1 MLPSIESIF
10 SDYEN
15 LRIQFNS
22 LYSREETK
30 DVLLKNYEQE
40 ISRLNEI
47 VRDLQRSK
55 FGKKSERWES
65 SEQLVFNEAEA
76 QSQKSDP
83 TVDDEEF
90 DDSIAVKAHV
100 KKKRGH
106 RRALPAEL
114 EREEITL
121 ELPESER
128 FTDDGTPLK
137 VIGFEISEKLSYEPS
152 KTKVIVYRRAKY
164 GVDSGDYVKT
174 APPVASIIP
183 KGIATAELLASVV
196 IEKYGYGM
204 PLYRQEYKFD
214 QMGVDLTRQTM
225 ARWVVKSSEA
235 CMPVWNVLCDR
246 LLDSFY
252 VSCDETQTQVLKEA
266 GRKVESKSWMWV
278 RCKPSGKNKIVLFD
292 YDPHRSAEVA
302 KKLLSEFKGFLQ
314 VDGFASYNALEKD
327 VELIRI
333 GCNMHGRRYFE
344 KAITVGAKPGQTL
357 AEVAMKF
364 YKRLYDH
371 EKEIRELPTDDRY
384 RLRQEIQVPIWTE
397 FKTWADTNKGK
408 VPPKSKIGEAFN
420 YFRSEYQHLIG
431 YLKDGRLEM
440 DNGFAERAIR
450 KFAIGRNNWM
460 FADTEAGAHASAMF
474 YSLLCTA
481 KVNDVNIFEAMKYL
495 FNEIPKAKTIEDY
508 ELLADIIMGIKSI
521 PDKQG

>member
-1 MLPSIESIF
+1 MLPSMESF
-10 SDYEN
+10 FTDYEN
-15 LRIQFNS
+15 LKIQFNS
-22 LYSREETK
+22 LAFQAQTK
-30 DVLLKNYEQE
+30 DVLLKNYEEE

-65 SEQLVFNEAEA
+65 SEQLVFNEAEVE
-76 QSQKSDP
+76 SCKPDP
-83 TVDDEEF
+83 MGEDDDVEIKV
-90 DDSIAVKAHV
+90 SGHT
-100 KKKRGH
+100 KKIRGH
-106 RRALPAEL
+106 RRALPTDL
-114 EREEITL
+114 DREEIII

-128 FTDDGTPLK
+128 FAEDGTSLK
-137 VIGFEISEKLSYEPS
+137 VIGYEISEKLSYEPS
-152 KTKVIVYRRAKY
+152 KTKVIVYKRAKY

-174 APPVASIIP
+174 AAPVPSIIP

-196 IEKYGYGM
+196 VEKYGYGM

-225 ARWVVKSSEA
+225 ARWVIKSA
-235 CMPVWNVLCDR
+235 DGCIPVWNVLCDR
-246 LLDSFY
+246 VLESFY
-252 VSCDETQTQVLKEA
+252 VSCDETPTQVLKEA
-266 GRKVESKSWMWV
+266 GRKAESKSWMWV

-292 YDPHRSAEVA
+292 YDPQRSAEVA

-314 VDGFASYNALEKD
+314 VDGFASYNVLEKD
-327 VELIRI
+327 IELIRI

-344 KAITVGAKPGQTL
+344 KALSIGAKSGQTL
-357 AEVAMKF
+357 AEVAMQF

-371 EKEIRELPTDDRY
+371 EEEIRSKTQDERY
-384 RLRQEIQVPIWTE
+384 MLRQEIQVPIWDE
-397 FKTWADTNKGK
+397 FNKWTDANHSK
-408 VPPKSKIGEAFN
+408 VPPKSKIGEAFK
-420 YFRSEYQHLIG
+420 YFRSEYQYLTG
-431 YLKDGRLEM
+431 YLQDGRLEM

-481 KVNDVNIFEAMKYL
+481 KVNDVNIYEAMKYL

-508 ELLADIIMGIKSI
+508 EHLADIIMGIT
-521 PDKQG
+521 PLA

>member
-1 MLPSIESIF
+1 MESF
-10 SDYEN
+10 FTDYEN
-15 LRIQFNS
+15 LKIQFNS
-22 LYSREETK
+22 LAFQAQTK
-30 DVLLKNYEQE
+30 DVLLKNYEEE

-65 SEQLVFNEAEA
+65 SEQLVFNEAEVE
-76 QSQKSDP
+76 SCKPDP
-83 TVDDEEF
+83 MGEDDDVEIKV
-90 DDSIAVKAHV
+90 SGHT
-100 KKKRGH
+100 KKIRGH
-106 RRALPAEL
+106 RRALPADL
-114 EREEITL
+114 DREEIIV

-128 FTDDGTPLK
+128 FAEDGTSLK
-137 VIGFEISEKLSYEPS
+137 VIGYEISEKLSYEPS
-152 KTKVIVYRRAKY
+152 KTKVIVYKRAKY

-174 APPVASIIP
+174 AAPVPSIIP

-196 IEKYGYGM
+196 VEKYGYGM

-225 ARWVVKSSEA
+225 ARWVIKSA
-235 CMPVWNVLCDR
+235 DGCIPVWNVLCDR
-246 LLDSFY
+246 VLESFY
-252 VSCDETQTQVLKEA
+252 VSCDETPTQVLKEA
-266 GRKVESKSWMWV
+266 GRKAESKSWMWV

-292 YDPHRSAEVA
+292 YDPQRSAEVA

-314 VDGFASYNALEKD
+314 VDGFASYNVLEKD
-327 VELIRI
+327 IELIRI

-344 KAITVGAKPGQTL
+344 KALSIGAKSGQTL
-357 AEVAMKF
+357 AEVAMQF

-371 EKEIRELPTDDRY
+371 EEEIRSKTQDERY
-384 RLRQEIQVPIWTE
+384 MLRQEIQVPIWDE
-397 FKTWADTNKGK
+397 FNKWTDANHSK
-408 VPPKSKIGEAFN
+408 VPPKSKIGEAFK
-420 YFRSEYQHLIG
+420 YFRSEYQYLTG
-431 YLKDGRLEM
+431 YLQDGRLEM

-481 KVNDVNIFEAMKYL
+481 KVNDVNIYEAMKYL

-508 ELLADIIMGIKSI
+508 EHLADIIMGIT
-521 PDKQG
+521 PLA

>member
-1 MLPSIESIF
+1 MLPSRESIF
-10 SDYEN
+10 SEFEN
-15 LRIQFNS
+15 LKIQFNS
-22 LYSREETK
+22 LHSQAETK
-30 DVLLKNYEQE
+30 DVLLRNYEQE

-55 FGKKSERWES
+55 FGKRSERWES
-65 SEQLVFNEAEA
+65 SEQLVFNEAEVE
-76 QSQKSDP
+76 SRKPDSLG
-83 TVDDEEF
+83 DDEESE
-90 DDSIAVKAHV
+90 DEIQVKAHV

-106 RRALPAEL
+106 RRALPDNL
-114 EREEITL
+114 EREEIIV

-128 FTDDGTPLK
+128 FADDGTPLK
-137 VIGFEISEKLSYEPS
+137 VIGYEISEKLSYEPS

-164 GVDSGDYVKT
+164 GVDSGDYMKT
-174 APPVASIIP
+174 APPVPSIIP

-196 IEKYGYGM
+196 VEKYGYGM

-225 ARWVVKSSEA
+225 ARWVVKSAEA

-252 VSCDETQTQVLKEA
+252 VSCDETRTQVLKEA
-266 GRKVESKSWMWV
+266 GRKAESKSWMWV
-278 RCKPSGKNKIVLFD
+278 RCKPSGKNKIILFD

-314 VDGFASYNALEKD
+314 VDGFASYNVLEKEI
-327 VELIRI
+327 ELIRI

-344 KAITVGAKPGQTL
+344 KALTIGAKPGQTL

-371 EKEIRELPTDDRY
+371 EADIRALPPDERH
-384 RLRQEIQVPIWTE
+384 RLRQEIQVPIWNE
-397 FKTWADTNKGK
+397 FKKWTDDNHSK
-408 VPPKSKIGEAFN
+408 VPPKSKIGEAFR
-420 YFRSEYQHLIG
+420 YFRSEYPYLIG

-460 FADTEAGAHASAMF
+460 FADTEAGANASAMF

-481 KVNDVNIFEAMKYL
+481 KVNDVNIYEAMKYL
-495 FNEIPKAKTIEDY
+495 FNEIPKAKTIEDF
-508 ELLADIIMGIKSI
+508 EHLADIIMGIT
-521 PDKQG
+521 PLA

>member
-10 SDYEN
+10 SEYED
-15 LRIQFNS
+15 LKIKFDS
-22 LYSREETK
+22 LHSQTEAK
-30 DVLLKNYEQE
+30 DILLKNYEQE
-40 ISRLNEI
+40 IQRLNEI

-65 SEQLVFNEAEA
+65 SEQLIFNEAEVE
-76 QSQKSDP
+76 SRRPDP
-83 TVDDEEF
+83 IGDDEGS
-90 DDSIAVKAHV
+90 DDSMPVKAHM
-100 KKKRGH
+100 KKRGH
-106 RRALPAEL
+106 RRALPADL

-128 FTDDGTPLK
+128 FNEDGTPLK
-137 VIGFEISEKLSYEPS
+137 IIGYEISEKLSYEPS

-174 APPVASIIP
+174 APPEPSIIP
-183 KGIATAELLASVV
+183 KGIATAEFLASVV

-204 PLYRQEYKFD
+204 PFYRQEYKFD
-214 QMGVDLTRQTM
+214 QMGVDITRQTM

-266 GRKVESKSWMWV
+266 GRKAESKSWMWV

-314 VDGFASYNALEKD
+314 VDGFASYNVLEKD
-327 VELIRI
+327 IELVRI

-344 KAITVGAKPGQTL
+344 KAMTVGSKPGQTL

-371 EKEIRELPTDDRY
+371 EEEIRELPPDERH

-397 FKTWADTNKGK
+397 FKNWADTNHSR

-420 YFRSEYQHLIG
+420 YFRSEHQYLTG

-450 KFAIGRNNWM
+450 KFAIGRNNWL

-495 FNEIPKAKTIEDY
+495 FNEIPKAKSIDDY
-508 ELLADIIMGIKSI
+508 EHLADIIMGIT
-521 PDKQG
+521 PLTDK

>member
-1 MLPSIESIF
+1 MESIF
-10 SDYEN
+10 SEYED
-15 LRIQFNS
+15 LKVKVSGLEIQIEKE
-22 LYSREETK
+22 REA
-30 DVLLKNYEQE
+30 KNIYEQE
-40 ISRLNEI
+40 IQRLNEI

-65 SEQLVFNEAEA
+65 SEQLVFNEAEVE
-76 QSQKSDP
+76 SRNPDP
-83 TVDDEEF
+83 LGEDEES
-90 DDSIAVKAHV
+90 DDSVAVKAHI

-106 RRALPAEL
+106 RRALPADL

-128 FTDDGTPLK
+128 FNDDGTPLK
-137 VIGFEISEKLSYEPS
+137 IIGYEISEKLSYEPS

-214 QMGVDLTRQTM
+214 QMGVDITRQTM

-252 VSCDETQTQVLKEA
+252 ISCDETQTQVLKEA
-266 GRKVESKSWMWV
+266 GRKPESKSWMWV

-314 VDGFASYNALEKD
+314 VDGFGSYNVLEKD
-327 VELIRI
+327 IELVRI

-344 KAITVGAKPGQTL
+344 KAMTVGAKPGQTL

-371 EKEIRELPTDDRY
+371 EEEIRELPQDERH
-384 RLRQEIQVPIWTE
+384 RLRQEIQDPIWTE
-397 FKTWADTNKGK
+397 FKNWADKNHTK
-408 VPPKSKIGEAFN
+408 VPPKSKIGEAFK
-420 YFRSEYQHLIG
+420 YFRSEYQYLTG

-495 FNEIPKAKTIEDY
+495 FNEIPKAKSIEDY
-508 ELLADIIMGIKSI
+508 EHLADIIMGIK
-521 PDKQG
+521 PLTDK